1 MKYLYFREVDFF
13 NLKMYDF
20 YGYWDELMVVVYYS
34 LFIYVDSLINIV
46 RFRYFFLFIN
56 MYVNMYNYIYNR
68 CIIVLYFIK
77 SDMIKRN
84 VKS

>member
-1 MKYLYFREVDFF
+1 
-13 NLKMYDF
+13 
-20 YGYWDELMVVVYYS
+20 MVVVYYS